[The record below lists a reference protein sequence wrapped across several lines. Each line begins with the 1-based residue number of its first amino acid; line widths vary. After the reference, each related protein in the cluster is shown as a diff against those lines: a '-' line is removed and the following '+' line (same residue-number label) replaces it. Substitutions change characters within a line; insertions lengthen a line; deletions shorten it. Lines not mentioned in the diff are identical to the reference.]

1 MLLLALFA
9 LLAGAAT
16 AVSPCVLP
24 VLPGVLA
31 AGATG
36 GRRRPL
42 GIVIGL
48 AVTFTATVVG
58 FAKLASG
65 TGLGNSILRDIS
77 IGVLIVAGI
86 LLLAPPLAARIEAPL
101 SRLARFGPR
110 SGGDGFWSGL
120 GVGAA
125 FGFVYVP
132 CAGPILGAVIAV
144 GSVSGRTLLIGGS
157 YALGTAAVL
166 LALSLVG
173 RRLLTRIRSDRVQQA
188 TGVLLLATALVFVA
202 GWDIELSK
210 SIAKSPGVNL
220 ANGLEKSHAVQ
231 SRLHEVSGVRPK
243 FAVAHRAAAHGNP
256 HASHLPNYGP
266 APEFADTQRWFNTP
280 GGRPLTM
287 AGLRGKVVLI
297 DFWTYTCINCIRTLP
312 YLKAWYAK
320 YHAAGLQIV
329 GVHSPEF
336 QFEHDA
342 GNVQR
347 AIRSFGIRYPV
358 VQDNDLG
365 TWSAWSNNAWPAE
378 YLVDERGRVRHV
390 AIGEGDYDGSER
402 AIRSLLA
409 EAGAARLGAMAKPG
423 DVVTPTQETTPE
435 TYVGHARAER
445 FAGAPQLGT
454 HAYDPIAP
462 GRLALSHFSL
472 GGIWTVGE
480 QPARAGIGATLAAK
494 VHARDV
500 YVVLSP
506 PARGSGRVQV
516 AFDGRLP
523 RTISVTSQRLYQIA
537 HFAKPGTHTLVLR
550 PQPGV
555 AAYSF
560 TFG

>member
-1 MLLLALFA
+1 MLLLAFFA

-42 GIVIGL
+42 GIVLGL
-48 AVTFTATVVG
+48 ALTFTATVVG
-58 FAKLASG
+58 LAKLTSG
-65 TGLGNSILRDIS
+65 AGLGNSLLRDIS
-77 IGVLIVAGI
+77 IGVLAVAG
-86 LLLAPPLAARIEAPL
+86 LLLLVPALGARVEAPL
-101 SRLARFGPR
+101 SRLARFGPK

-144 GSVSGRTLLIGGS
+144 GSISGRTLLIGGA
-157 YALGTAAVL
+157 YAVGTAAML
-166 LALSLVG
+166 LALALLG
-173 RRLLTRIRSDRVQQA
+173 RRLLARVRGQRIQQA
-188 TGVLLLATALVFVA
+188 TGVLLVATAVVLA
-202 GWDIELSK
+202 NGWDIDLSQ
-210 SIAKSPGVNL
+210 SIAKNIPDVNL
-220 ANGLEKSHAVQ
+220 ANGLENSKAVQ
-231 SRLHEVSGVRPK
+231 SRLHDVSGRKPK
-243 FAVAHRAAAHGNP
+243 FTVAHKRAHG
-256 HASHLPNYGP
+256 LPDYGP
-266 APEFADTQRWFNTP
+266 APEFADTQRWFNSP
-280 GGRPLTM
+280 PLTM
-287 AGLRGKVVLI
+287 HALRGKVVLI

-320 YHAAGLQIV
+320 YHGDGFVIV

-347 AIRSFGIRYPV
+347 AIKSFGLRYPV
-358 VQDNDLG
+358 VQDNNLG
-365 TWSAWSNNAWPAE
+365 TWNAWSNQAWPAE
-378 YLVDERGRVRHV
+378 YLVDARGHVRHV
-390 AIGEGDYDGSER
+390 SIGEGEYDATER

-409 EAGAARLGAMAKPG
+409 EKGAAGLGGMAKPKG
-423 DVVTPTQETTPE
+423 VVTPTNAATPE
-435 TYVGHARAER
+435 TYVGHARADGFVVTPE
-445 FAGAPQLGT
+445 LGT
-454 HAYDPIAP
+454 HAYDAVAASKLPNS
-462 GRLALSHFSL
+462 RFSL
-472 GGIWTVGE
+472 GGIWTIGE
-480 QPARAGIGATLAAK
+480 QPARAGLGATLGAK
-494 VHARDV
+494 ITAKDV

-506 PARGSGRVQV
+506 PRGGAGTVQV
-516 AFDGRLP
+516 SIDGRL
-523 RTISVTSQRLYQIA
+523 RTVRVTSQRLYHIG
-537 HFAKPGTHTLVLR
+537 HFASDQTHALLLR

-555 AAYSF
+555 AVYSF